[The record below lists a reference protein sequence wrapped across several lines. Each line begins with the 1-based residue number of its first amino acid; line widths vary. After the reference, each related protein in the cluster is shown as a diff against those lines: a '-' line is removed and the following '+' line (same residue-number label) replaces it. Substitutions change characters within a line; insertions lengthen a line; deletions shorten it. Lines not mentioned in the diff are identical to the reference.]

1 MLSHWSSVP
10 PVAISPA
17 TAGQDWRR
25 EESVWRDV
33 GYGCGKCDGMC
44 KISDR
49 ARPDRGQ
56 GQVTDRQVSSLLMTR
71 ERERGVWS
79 GEIQTTGWRR

>member
-1 MLSHWSSVP
+1 MLSHWSSGP
-10 PVAISPA
+10 PVAISAA

-25 EESVWRDV
+25 GECLESV

-71 ERERGVWS
+71 ERERERCVVW
-79 GEIQTTGWRR
+79 

>member
-1 MLSHWSSVP
+1 M
-10 PVAISPA
+10 
-17 TAGQDWRR
+17 
-25 EESVWRDV
+25 

-71 ERERGVWS
+71 EREREVCGLVRS
-79 GEIQTTGWRR
+79 KPLGGGDRRDTGYTPPVNYPNQLRETKQLKTN